1 MITRTT
7 HETIIATTI
16 PTLVPVRRGAGGVVG
31 AVGNGVVGNGVVGK
45 GVVGAVVGAGVRVLS
60 AKTGLGSASIGSCSG
75 LVSVTTALAACS
87 ARFSSI
93 QAAVRSV

>member
-16 PTLVPVRRGAGGVVG
+16 PTLVPVRRGVGIVG

-45 GVVGAVVGAGVRVLS
+45 GVVGGVVGAGARVLS
-60 AKTGLGSASIGSCSG
+60 AKTGLGSSSFGSCSG
-75 LVSVTTALAACS
+75 LV
-87 ARFSSI
+87 
-93 QAAVRSV
+93 